1 MEFPG
6 QSAADGSGAGG
17 AGWWALLIGVLALL
31 GAVLLILRPPH
42 LLLASPFDREERA
55 PSVSASPAVFGHSGE
70 VRVQLVLPGESFQF
84 PLEVRGDPGALSYAW
99 VRALDSAVVTPS
111 LPLAGAEV
119 VAPGFPGFYR
129 LDVEQESG
137 HRIVDSV
144 LVAVMVPY
152 ASKIGQSINGYRIGN
167 YAPGADGEPA
177 ALPRGFVEVT
187 PETVEL
193 AVSKHLRLADFVT
206 HDEQGDQWPKYVALD
221 ARVLDKVELVLA
233 YVGAF
238 RGGRNNAVTV
248 DVHSGFRTPVYNR
261 RVPRSA
267 RDSRHQFG
275 DAADLAIDADGD
287 GRVTYRD
294 GMLVALQVE
303 QVERD
308 YPQYVGG
315 LGIYGN
321 RNGVP
326 YVHIDVRGR
335 RARWKG

>member
-1 MEFPG
+1 
-6 QSAADGSGAGG
+6 
-17 AGWWALLIGVLALL
+17 VLALL
-31 GAVLLILRPPH
+31 GAVVLILHPPH
-42 LLLASPFDREERA
+42 LLLASPFARDDRA
-55 PSVSASPAVFGHSGE
+55 LAVSASPAVFGRSGA
-70 VRVQLVLPGESFQF
+70 VRVHLVLPNESFEF
-84 PLEVRGDPGALSYAW
+84 PLEVQGDPGGLTYTW
-99 VRALDSAVVTPS
+99 VRAQDSAVVAPS
-111 LPLAGAEV
+111 QPLAGAVV
-119 VAPGFPGFYR
+119 VAPGFPGVYR
-129 LDVEQESG
+129 LEVAQESG

-152 ASKIGQSINGYRIGN
+152 AAKMGQSLNGYRIGN
-167 YAPGADGEPA
+167 YNAGIDGERP
-177 ALPRGFVEVT
+177 ALPRGFIEVT
-187 PETVEL
+187 PDIVEL

-206 HDEQGDQWPKYVALD
+206 HDEQQDLWPKYVALD
-221 ARVLDKVELVLA
+221 TRVLDKVELVLA

-238 RGGRNNAVTV
+238 RGGRNNLVQV

-294 GMLVALQVE
+294 GMLVSLQVE

-308 YPQYVGG
+308 FPQYVGG

-321 RNGVP
+321 QNGAP
-326 YVHIDVRGR
+326 YVHIDVRGK

>member
-1 MEFPG
+1 MAYPG
-6 QSAADGSGAGG
+6 QSAAGGSG
-17 AGWWALLIGVLALL
+17 AGWWALLVGVLALL
-31 GAVLLILRPPH
+31 GAVVLILHPPH
-42 LLLASPFDREERA
+42 LLLASPFDREARA
-55 PSVSASPAVFGHSGE
+55 PSVSASPLVFGRSGQ
-70 VRVQLVLPGESFQF
+70 VRVQLVLPNESFEF
-84 PLEVRGDPGALSYAW
+84 PLDVQGDPGGLSYTW
-99 VRALDSAVVTPS
+99 VRAQDSAVVAPS
-111 LPLAGAEV
+111 QPLSGAGV

-129 LDVEQESG
+129 LEVEQELG

-144 LVAVMVPY
+144 LVAVMVPF
-152 ASKIGQSINGYRIGN
+152 AAKLGQSLNGYRIGT
-167 YAPGADGEPA
+167 YSPGIGGEAP

-193 AVSKHLRLADFVT
+193 AVSKHLRLSDFVT
-206 HDEQGDQWPKYVALD
+206 HDAQQDLWPKYVALD
-221 ARVLDKVELVLA
+221 TRVLDKVELVLA

-238 RGGRNNAVTV
+238 RGGRNNTVRV

-294 GMLVALQVE
+294 GVLVSLQVE

-308 YPQYVGG
+308 FPQYVGG
-315 LGIYGN
+315 LGLYGN
-321 RNGVP
+321 QNGAP
-326 YVHIDVRGR
+326 YVHIDVRGK

>member
-1 MEFPG
+1 VEFPG
-6 QSAADGSGAGG
+6 QSAAGGSG

-31 GAVLLILRPPH
+31 GAVLLILHPPS
-42 LLLASPFDREERA
+42 LLLALPFDRDDRA
-55 PSVSASPAVFGHSGE
+55 PAVSASPAVFGRSGD

-84 PLEVRGDPGALSYAW
+84 PLEVRGDPGALSYTW
-99 VRALDSAVVTPS
+99 VRAQDSAVVAPAQ
-111 LPLAGAEV
+111 PLAGADV
-119 VAPGFPGFYR
+119 VAPGSPGVYR
-129 LDVEQESG
+129 LEVDQESG

-152 ASKIGQSINGYRIGN
+152 ASKIGQTINGYRIGN
-167 YAPGADGEPA
+167 YPSGIDGAPA

-206 HDEQGDQWPKYVALD
+206 HDEQQDTWPKYVALD
-221 ARVLDKVELVLA
+221 TRVLDKVELVLA

-238 RGGRNNAVTV
+238 RGGRNNTVKV
-248 DVHSGFRTPVYNR
+248 DVHSGFRSPVYNR

-287 GRVTYRD
+287 GRVTDRD

-308 YPQYVGG
+308 FPQYVGG

-321 RNGVP
+321 QNGVP
-326 YVHIDVRGR
+326 YVHIDVRGK
-335 RARWKG
+335 RARWKR

>member
-1 MEFPG
+1 MKYPG
-6 QSAADGSGAGG
+6 DSAAGGTG
-17 AGWWALLIGVLALL
+17 AGWWALLAGVLALL
-31 GAVLLILRPPH
+31 GVVLLILRPPS
-42 LLLASPFDREERA
+42 LLLALPFDREERA
-55 PSVSASPAVFGHSGE
+55 PAVSASPAVFGRSGE
-70 VRVQLVLPGESFQF
+70 VRVQLVLPNESFQF
-84 PLEVRGDPGALSYAW
+84 PLDVQGDPGGLSYTW
-99 VRALDSAVVTPS
+99 VRAQDSAVVAPS
-111 LPLAGAEV
+111 QPLSGAGV
-119 VAPGFPGFYR
+119 VAPGFAGVYR
-129 LDVEQESG
+129 LEVEQESG

-152 ASKIGQSINGYRIGN
+152 SAKMGQSLNGYRIGN
-167 YAPGADGEPA
+167 YNAGIDGDAP
-177 ALPRGFVEVT
+177 ALPRGFIEVT
-187 PETVEL
+187 PAIVEL

-206 HDEQGDQWPKYVALD
+206 HDEQQDRWPKYVALD
-221 ARVLDKVELVLA
+221 TRVLDKVELVLA

-238 RGGRNNAVTV
+238 RGGRSNVVKV

-294 GMLVALQVE
+294 GMLVSLQVE

-308 YPQYVGG
+308 FPQYVGG

-321 RNGVP
+321 QNGAP
-326 YVHIDVRGR
+326 YVHIDVRGK